1 MNIEAQNLEAKTVH
15 RSIVGKGVA
24 HDSAARHVAGEA
36 IYIDD
41 MPELPGTLHAAFV
54 MSPVAHGT
62 LKGFDATEAL
72 AMPGVAGVWSARDVP
87 GHNDVG
93 PVVPNEPLFAEGIVD
108 HEGRVIAVVA
118 ADSFETAYRAA
129 KKVKLDIAP
138 LEPVLDIEQAHA
150 LRSYVLPPQV
160 VSEGDVD
167 AALMA
172 APRIINGKLRMGGQD
187 HFYLETHVAYAIP
200 GEQGDML
207 VYSSTQ
213 HPTEV
218 QHHVAHILGL
228 HANAVECQVRRMGGG
243 FGGKE
248 SQATII
254 AGAAALVAAKTGK
267 PCKLRLKRRDDM
279 VGTGKRHDYVATW
292 KAGVDERGRILGLDV
307 EYLARA
313 GNLPD
318 LTGPVITRTLTHTDN
333 SYFIANARFTGHACK
348 TNTVSNTAF
357 RGFGGPQGI
366 ITIEAIIDT
375 IARELGKDPNEVRAV
390 NYYGDATG
398 DMTPYGQ
405 KVEDNRLVE
414 VTEALLA
421 SAEWQRRRREIDE
434 HNAADPV
441 IRRGLAM
448 MPVKFGISF
457 NLTSLNQAGAL
468 VHVYQDG
475 SVFLNHGGTEMGQG
489 LFIKVAQVVAE
500 VFQVDLD
507 MVKISSTAT
516 GKVPNTSATA
526 ASTGS
531 DLNGMAAFK
540 AASAIKARLTTVAAD
555 HFEVEEEKII
565 FREGRVHADNESVS
579 FGELA
584 KMAWAKRVQLS
595 EAGHYATPKIH
606 WDGTTMRGRPFFYFT
621 YGAAAAEV
629 AVDTLTGETRC
640 LRVDL
645 LQDVGFPLN
654 PAIDLGQIEGAFIQG
669 MGWVTCEELWWDK
682 DGKLRTVGPS
692 TYKIPGS
699 RDVPPQFNVRILDN
713 MPNKE
718 ETVYRSKAIGEP
730 PLMLGIS
737 VWLAIRDAVAS
748 VIGNRFA
755 PELDAPATPEN
766 VLRAIGKARERL
778 ARGSA

>member
-1 MNIEAQNLEAKTVH
+1 MTVSRSIDAKIVH
-15 RSIVGKGVA
+15 RSIVGKGIA
-24 HDSAARHVAGEA
+24 HDSAARHVSGEA
-36 IYIDD
+36 NYIDD

-54 MSPVAHGT
+54 LSPVAHGR
-62 LKGFDATEAL
+62 LKGFDASEAL
-72 AMPGVAGVWSARDVP
+72 AMDGVAGIWSAKDVP
-87 GHNDVG
+87 GHNEVG
-93 PVVPNEPLFAEGIVD
+93 PILHGETLFAEDIVD

-118 ADSFETAYRAA
+118 ARDFETAYRAA
-129 KKVKLDIAP
+129 KRVKLDIEQ
-138 LEPVLDIEQAHA
+138 LEPVLDVEEAH
-150 LRSYVLPPQV
+150 RRQSYVLPPQEV
-160 VSEGDVD
+160 IEGDVD
-167 AALMA
+167 TALA
-172 APRIINGKLRMGGQD
+172 SSPHVFSGKLHMGGQD
-187 HFYLETHVAYAIP
+187 HFYLETHIAYAIP
-200 GEQGDML
+200 GENGEML
-207 VYSSTQ
+207 VHSSTQ

-218 QHHVAHILGL
+218 QHHVAGILGL

-248 SQATII
+248 SQPTII

-267 PCKLRLKRRDDM
+267 PCKMRLKRRDDM
-279 VGTGKRHDYVATW
+279 VGTGKRHDYVVNW
-292 KAGVDERGRILGLDV
+292 KVGVDNRGRILGLDV

-333 SYFIANARFTGHACK
+333 SYYIPHAHFIGHACK

-366 ITIEAIIDT
+366 ITIESIIDT
-375 IARELGKDPNEVRAV
+375 IARELKLDPNNVRAI
-390 NYYGDATG
+390 NYYGEDTG

-405 KVEDNRLVE
+405 QVEDNRLVE
-414 VTEALLA
+414 VTEAIMA
-421 SAEWQRRRREIDE
+421 SADWKRRRAEIDA
-434 HNAADPV
+434 HNAENPV

-468 VHVYQDG
+468 VHVYLDG
-475 SVFLNHGGTEMGQG
+475 SIFLNHGGTEMGQG
-489 LFIKVAQVVAE
+489 LFVKVAQVVAE

-507 MVKISSTAT
+507 MVRISSTAT

-540 AASAIKARLTTVAAD
+540 AATAIKARMTRVAAE
-555 HFEVEEEKII
+555 HFDVEEDVIVY
-565 FREGRVHADNESVS
+565 REGRVHAGNESIS

-606 WDGTTMRGRPFFYFT
+606 WDGKTMKGRPFFYFS
-621 YGAAAAEV
+621 YGAAVAEV

-640 LRVDL
+640 LRADI
-645 LQDVGFPLN
+645 LQDVGSPLN
-654 PAIDLGQIEGAFIQG
+654 PAIDLGQIEGAFVQG
-669 MGWVTCEELWWDK
+669 MGWVTCEELWWDET
-682 DGKLRTVGPS
+682 GRLRTVGPS

-699 RDVPPQFNVRILDN
+699 RDVPPEFNVRILDN
-713 MPNKE
+713 MPNRE
-718 ETVYRSKAIGEP
+718 ETVFRSKAIGEP

-737 VWLAIRDAVAS
+737 IWLAIRDAIAS
-748 VIGNRFA
+748 IRGGV
-755 PELDAPATPEN
+755 PQLDSPATPEN
-766 VLRAIGKARERL
+766 VLRSIRAETA
-778 ARGSA
+778 A

>member
-1 MNIEAQNLEAKTVH
+1 MNIDAKIVH
-15 RSIVGKGVA
+15 RSIVGKGIA
-24 HDSAARHVAGEA
+24 HDSAARHVSGEA
-36 IYIDD
+36 HYIDD

-54 MSPVAHGT
+54 LSPVAHGR
-62 LKGFDATEAL
+62 LKGFDAAEAL
-72 AMPGVAGVWSARDVP
+72 EMDGVAGVWSARDVP
-87 GHNDVG
+87 GHNEVG
-93 PVVPNEPLFAEGIVD
+93 PILDGETLFAEDIVD

-118 ADSFETAYRAA
+118 ARDFETAYRAA
-129 KKVKLDIAP
+129 KRVKV
-138 LEPVLDIEQAHA
+138 DIEQLDAVLDVEEAH
-150 LRSYVLPPQV
+150 RRKSYVLPPQHV
-160 VSEGDVD
+160 IEGDVD
-167 AALMA
+167 TALA
-172 APRIINGKLRMGGQD
+172 SAPHVFSGKLHMGGQD
-187 HFYLETHVAYAIP
+187 HFYLETHIAYAIP
-200 GEQGDML
+200 GENGEML
-207 VYSSTQ
+207 VHSSTQ

-218 QHHVAHILGL
+218 QHHVAGILGV

-248 SQATII
+248 SQPTII

-267 PCKLRLKRRDDM
+267 PCKMRLKRRDDM
-279 VGTGKRHDYVATW
+279 AGTGKRHDYVANW
-292 KAGVDERGRILGLDV
+292 KVGVDNSGRILGLDV

-333 SYFIANARFTGHACK
+333 SYFIPHARFVGHACK

-366 ITIEAIIDT
+366 LTIECIVDT
-375 IARELGKDPNEVRAV
+375 IARKLKLDPGNVRAV
-390 NYYGDATG
+390 NYYADDTG

-414 VTEALLA
+414 VTEAVMT
-421 SAEWQRRRREIDE
+421 SADWEMRRAEIDAY
-434 HNAADPV
+434 NAGDPV

-468 VHVYQDG
+468 VHIYLDG
-475 SVFLNHGGTEMGQG
+475 SIFLNHGGTEMGQG
-489 LFIKVAQVVAE
+489 LFVKVAQVVAE

-507 MVKISSTAT
+507 MVRISSTAT

-540 AASAIKARLTTVAAD
+540 AATAIKARMTRVAAE
-555 HFEVEEEKII
+555 HFDVDEDVIVY
-565 FREGRVHADNESVS
+565 RESRVHAGNESIS

-584 KMAWAKRVQLS
+584 KMAWAKRIQLS

-606 WDGTTMRGRPFFYFT
+606 WDGKTMKGRPFFYFS
-621 YGAAAAEV
+621 YGAAVAEV

-640 LRVDL
+640 LRADI
-645 LQDVGFPLN
+645 LQDVGSPLN
-654 PAIDLGQIEGAFIQG
+654 PAIDLGQIEGAFVQG

-682 DGKLRTVGPS
+682 AGRLRTVGPS

-713 MPNKE
+713 MPNRE
-718 ETVYRSKAIGEP
+718 ETVFRSKAIGEP

-737 VWLAIRDAVAS
+737 VWLAIRDAIAS
-748 VIGNRFA
+748 IGGGV
-755 PELDAPATPEN
+755 PQLDAPATPEA
-766 VLRAIGKARERL
+766 VLRAVQKAKKQ
-778 ARGSA
+778 AGG